1 MSLSGGMGKRL
12 REARLSAGFRS
23 ASAAIDKFGWKGST
37 YRAHENG
44 QNPFKI
50 DDAEAYGEAFSVSP
64 IWLLTGFR
72 DESRPAAPPSVA
84 KRDPVVALARE
95 RREGDQPAGGSLD
108 VDMSIIYIKGVVAQ
122 NVWREAAVSRG
133 ENFFKASPFPLDPTF
148 PAHGQFDLAIDD
160 GSLDGFARDGDF
172 LRCIDGKF
180 IDNFPLDGDLVV
192 VERRKEDLV
201 ETTVR
206 RVRRLGNR
214 VELWPEQKT
223 DDVHSKV
230 FVVDYEK
237 PDPFI
242 KVIAKVLWAFRK
254 AT

>member
-1 MSLSGGMGKRL
+1 
-12 REARLSAGFRS
+12 
-23 ASAAIDKFGWKGST
+23 
-37 YRAHENG
+37 
-44 QNPFKI
+44 
-50 DDAEAYGEAFSVSP
+50 V
-64 IWLLTGFR
+64 
-72 DESRPAAPPSVA
+72 SRPAAPPAIA

-95 RREGDQPAGGSLD
+95 RWEGDQPASGSLD
-108 VDMSIIYIKGVVAQ
+108 VDMSIIYIKGVVVQ

-133 ENFFKASPFPLDPTF
+133 ENFSKASPFPPDPTF

-192 VERRKEDLV
+192 VERRTEDLV

-223 DDVHSKV
+223 DDVHLKV

-254 AT
+254 ATL